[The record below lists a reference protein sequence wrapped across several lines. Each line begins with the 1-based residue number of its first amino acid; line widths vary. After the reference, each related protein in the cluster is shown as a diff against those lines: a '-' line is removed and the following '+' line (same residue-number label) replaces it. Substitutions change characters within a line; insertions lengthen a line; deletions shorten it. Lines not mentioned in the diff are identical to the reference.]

1 MNDIIILEETNC
13 STHAAQ
19 GMYATYRKGF
29 DIWYKENS
37 QEMYWLGFID
47 HDKLDDTIYYYKE
60 IDPGIVEI
68 KMLDGTR
75 TKVQ

>member
-13 STHAAQ
+13 STYAAQ
-19 GMYATYRKGF
+19 GMSATYRKGF
-29 DIWYKENS
+29 DIWYKESS